1 VAQYTGVKMMIDVQS
16 QKDLRGIAIQK
27 VGIKDLNWPIVVMD
41 KENKTQTTIAKITAA
56 AELKGDMRGTHMS
69 RFIEAIDELNV
80 VGPKEIEK
88 LLDRIKEKLDSQKAY
103 VRFDFPYFINKRTP
117 VTGTLAPLKVDC
129 YFEAEKGEKFDLKVG
144 VIVPVHT
151 LCPCS
156 KEISEYG
163 AHNQRAYVTIEVKM
177 RRFMWIEE
185 LVEIAES
192 SASCPLY
199 SILKRPDE
207 KWVTERAYQNPKFV
221 EDLLREV
228 VVKISSDKRIKWYK
242 VFVESIES
250 IHNHNAFAYIEG
262 ENTK

>member
-1 VAQYTGVKMMIDVQS
+1 MIDVQS
-16 QKDLRGIAIQK
+16 QKDLRGISIQK

-41 KENKTQTTIAKITAA
+41 RENKTQTTIAKIIAA
-56 AELKGDMRGTHMS
+56 AELKGDIRGTHMS
-69 RFIEAIDELNV
+69 RFIEAIDELKV

-88 LLDRIKEKLDSQKAY
+88 LLDRIKEKLNSEKAY
-103 VRFDFPYFINKRTP
+103 IRFDFPYFINKRTP
-117 VTGTLAPLKVDC
+117 VTATLSPLKVDC
-129 YFEAEKGEKFDLKVG
+129 YFEAEKDQKFDLKVG

-163 AHNQRAYVTIEVKM
+163 AHNQRAYVTIEVRMKK
-177 RRFMWIEE
+177 FMWIEE
-185 LVEIAES
+185 LVEIAEA

-207 KWVTERAYQNPKFV
+207 KWVTERAYQNPRFV

-228 VVKISSDKRIKWYK
+228 VLKIKEDNRIKWYK

-262 ENTK
+262 EITK

>member
-1 VAQYTGVKMMIDVQS
+1 
-16 QKDLRGIAIQK
+16 
-27 VGIKDLNWPIVVMD
+27 
-41 KENKTQTTIAKITAA
+41 
-56 AELKGDMRGTHMS
+56 
-69 RFIEAIDELNV
+69 
-80 VGPKEIEK
+80 
-88 LLDRIKEKLDSQKAY
+88 
-103 VRFDFPYFINKRTP
+103 
-117 VTGTLAPLKVDC
+117 VTGTLSPLKVDC
-129 YFEAEKGEKFDLKVG
+129 YFEAERDNKFDLKVG
-144 VIVPVHT
+144 VVVPVHT

-177 RRFMWIEE
+177 RKFMWIEE

-207 KWVTERAYQNPKFV
+207 KWVTERAYQNPRFV

-228 VVKISSDKRIKWYK
+228 VLKIREDGRIKWYK

-262 ENTK
+262 EITK